1 MMPTLEGSI
10 LRPDWPAGAR
20 IRALVTTRHGGVSV
34 GPYASLNL
42 GIAVADRPEAV
53 AENRSRLRALL
64 PAEPRWLRQVH
75 GNEVVEADGVEA
87 PVAADASVTRTPD
100 VVCAIQMADC
110 LPVLLAAGNEVVAAA
125 HAGWR
130 GLAAG
135 VIENAVGRMNVAPE
149 TIVAWLGP
157 AIGPAAFEVGEDVLR
172 AFVAQDP
179 GAAVAFRPH
188 PERRDKWFAD
198 IFTLAT
204 RRLHAVGVTA
214 IHGGG
219 TCTSSD
225 DGRFFSHRRDGVS
238 GRMAALVWIDGM
250 GSRA

>member
-1 MMPTLEGSI
+1 MAPLAGTI
-10 LRPDWPAGAR
+10 LRPDWPAGSR
-20 IRALVTTRHGGVSV
+20 VRALVTTRHGGVSV

-53 AENRSRLRALL
+53 AENRARLRALL
-64 PAEPRWLRQVH
+64 PSEPRWLRQVH
-75 GNEVVEADGVEA
+75 GNEVVEAAVVEA
-87 PVAADASVTRTPD
+87 PVAADASVARMPD

-110 LPVLLAAGNEVVAAA
+110 LPVLLASGNEVVAAA

-135 VIENAVGRMNVAPE
+135 VIENAVASMDVAPE

-157 AIGPAAFEVGEDVLR
+157 AIGPTAFEVGQDVLQ

-179 GAAVAFRPH
+179 AAAVAFRPH
-188 PERRDKWFAD
+188 PDRPGKWFAD
-198 IFTLAT
+198 IFALAT

-225 DGRFFSHRRDGVS
+225 SGRFFSHRRDGVT
-238 GRMAALVWIDGM
+238 GRMAALVWIDGA
-250 GSRA
+250 GS